1 MKNQLQVK
9 KVSAVGISPEGDDS
23 RKYTFFLY
31 KYKRKYNVK
40 FANAVMKEMLKVN
53 ARQYSESYQ

>member
-1 MKNQLQVK
+1 MTQGNTL
-9 KVSAVGISPEGDDS
+9 
-23 RKYTFFLY
+23 FFLY

-40 FANAVMKEMLKVN
+40 FANAVMKEMLEVN

>member
-1 MKNQLQVK
+1 MTQGNTL
-9 KVSAVGISPEGDDS
+9 
-23 RKYTFFLY
+23 FLY

-53 ARQYSESYQ
+53 ARQSQSPVSK